1 MADQGLGIKPMTASF
16 SKHQLAPIFP
26 HDVFPHHISAREP
39 TEQVVHPA
47 RAGRSLG
54 QRLGSAIAALQ
65 GHQAVFNE
73 LHSLTDRELTDIGIT
88 RSDIHRV
95 FDSGFAAE
103 HRARG

>member
-1 MADQGLGIKPMTASF
+1 MTASF

-26 HDVFPHHISAREP
+26 NDIFPHSISTRAP
-39 TEQVVHPA
+39 AEQVVQPT

-54 QRLGSAIAALQ
+54 QRLGGAIAALR
-65 GHQAVFNE
+65 GRQAVFNE
-73 LHSLTDRELTDIGIT
+73 LHSLSERELSDIGIT

-95 FDSGFAAE
+95 FDPAFAAE